1 VVSNAMV
8 SNADFEIKDER
19 MVANIVALNANRNKI
34 QQFHTT
40 FNLCFELYG

>member
-1 VVSNAMV
+1 MV
-8 SNADFEIKDER
+8 SNTNFEIDDQR
-19 MVANIVALNANRNKI
+19 MVANIVVLNANHSKI